1 MAVNC
6 DRLTIA
12 LLSLLFAGS
21 LAEQTAAQTISG
33 QVFIVTRAHETVKL
47 ALVPIEIY
55 RADDVEAAITAVDA
69 SLQADRERMASFN
82 AVVDAQYKT
91 AELASELLSKAVR
104 DSYSVPRLNAAESGA
119 GLEHALSRLQL
130 AAAKRNAFLNG
141 GAKYF
146 ARLRKDA
153 RPVASTKSDAD
164 GKFVVPIPDSGRF
177 AIAASAQRE
186 TPNTVELYSW
196 LVRAEPQ
203 VNLTNENL
211 TETDDQ
217 SSFLKRKRDD
227 PLADPS
233 MSEASL
239 SAMLNKIKTDYAD
252 VIQAIADARAGK
264 FKARVVTTRTRL
276 QTPRGEII
284 VDPGTVLQVI
294 SIDGDSLTVSSVYGA
309 ATIPLSATEIK
320 N

>member
-119 GLEHALSRLQL
+119 GLEHALRSV
-130 AAAKRNAFLNG
+130 AAR
-141 GAKYF
+141 
-146 ARLRKDA
+146 
-153 RPVASTKSDAD
+153 
-164 GKFVVPIPDSGRF
+164 SG
-177 AIAASAQRE
+177 E
-186 TPNTVELYSW
+186 KEC
-196 LVRAEPQ
+196 
-203 VNLTNENL
+203 
-211 TETDDQ
+211 
-217 SSFLKRKRDD
+217 FLKRRC
-227 PLADPS
+227 
-233 MSEASL
+233 
-239 SAMLNKIKTDYAD
+239 
-252 VIQAIADARAGK
+252 
-264 FKARVVTTRTRL
+264 
-276 QTPRGEII
+276 
-284 VDPGTVLQVI
+284 
-294 SIDGDSLTVSSVYGA
+294 
-309 ATIPLSATEIK
+309 
-320 N
+320 